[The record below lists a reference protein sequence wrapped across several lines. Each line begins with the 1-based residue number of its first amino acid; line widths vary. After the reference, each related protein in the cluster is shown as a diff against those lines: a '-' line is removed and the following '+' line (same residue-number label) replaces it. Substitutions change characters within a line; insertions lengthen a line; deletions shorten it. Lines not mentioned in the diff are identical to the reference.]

1 MGRHGAGQA
10 ERRVRTWEEE
20 EEAAAPAKNRAR
32 RLRKR
37 GLMRGGETEEALT

>member
-20 EEAAAPAKNRAR
+20 EAAAKNRAR